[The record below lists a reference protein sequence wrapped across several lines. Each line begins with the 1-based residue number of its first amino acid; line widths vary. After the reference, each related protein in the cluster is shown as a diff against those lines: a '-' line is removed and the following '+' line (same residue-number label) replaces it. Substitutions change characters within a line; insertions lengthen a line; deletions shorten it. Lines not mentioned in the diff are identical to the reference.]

1 MGTFQYYIG
10 HKTTRSGVYMDLDT
24 ITRQCPYGDQQ
35 LTYHEVGQKSSYPT
49 IILIHGTGG
58 NTDKHF
64 SYIFPML
71 GIHQRVLSIDLY
83 TPDKA
88 DLAVTDFSHQV
99 EALIHHA
106 VEEDEAIT
114 VVGYS
119 LGAVIAAQVAASLKQ
134 RVARLILLAGWAK
147 TSSVQQLRTTIWQ
160 QLFNDQSAALPH
172 FVNYCL
178 YSDDY
183 LSARTEKQVLDL
195 ARFVKPSQDAAKQRE
210 LNYRIDITAILPDIS
225 AETLIVACR
234 EDRMVPLAQAK
245 LLFASIQN
253 SRYIEISSGHA
264 IHIEAPVEVVQLI
277 NQFSHHP
284 EQYPANQKIQPMM
297 P

>member
-1 MGTFQYYIG
+1 
-10 HKTTRSGVYMDLDT
+10 MDLDM
-24 ITRQCPYGDQQ
+24 ITRQCAYGDLQ
-35 LTYHEVGQKSSYPT
+35 LTYHEVGQRSTFPT

-71 GIHQRVLSIDLY
+71 GIHQRVLSIDLH

-88 DLAVTDFSHQV
+88 DLVITDFSQQV
-99 EALIHHA
+99 EALIQQVVA
-106 VEEDEAIT
+106 EDEAIT
-114 VVGYS
+114 VMGYS

-134 RVARLILLAGWAK
+134 RVVQLILLAGWAK

-160 QLFNDQSAALPH
+160 QLFNEQSAALPH

-183 LSARTEKQVLDL
+183 LSARTEQQVLDL
-195 ARFVKPSQDAAKQRE
+195 ARFVKPSTDAAKQRE
-210 LNYRIDITAILPDIS
+210 LNYRIDITPILPDIC

-245 LLFASIQN
+245 LLFASIES
-253 SRYIEISSGHA
+253 SRYTEISSGHA
-264 IHIEAPVEVVQLI
+264 LYIEAPAEVLQLV
-277 NQFSHHP
+277 NQFSQHP
-284 EQYPANQKIQPMM
+284 EQYPANQKIQPSM